1 MALTPLFA
9 GFLVTW
15 AVFMVL
21 GGIYFAGRS
30 RRSKEDERNLRF
42 VIIGV
47 SALMSFI
54 AFLMLR
60 TT

>member
-1 MALTPLFA
+1 MTLTPLFA

-30 RRSKEDERNLRF
+30 GRSKEDERNLRF
-42 VIIGV
+42 VIFGA

-54 AFLMLR
+54 AFLMLM

>member
-1 MALTPLFA
+1 MTPLFA

-30 RRSKEDERNLRF
+30 TRSPEDERNLRY
-42 VIIGV
+42 VIIGA
-47 SALMSFI
+47 STMMSLMAL
-54 AFLMLR
+54 LMLVWGS
-60 TT
+60 